1 MHMETIIGSGISVLP
16 RAQEVDSMCK
26 MLDQYADKIKGSF
39 SFFDR
44 LIING
49 YIRSFIAEEM
59 RPYALSKLGVLY
71 KDFKGYFT
79 GITDELKAHI
89 ENSAAELGRPVIF
102 LPASSTCK
110 EDEAKSVLRDNP
122 VEDGL
127 ICVLKTLE
135 TCTTA
140 KVVGSDSGKLRLK
153 TSRTKCLHYYLYY
166 LDREYGF
173 MFVKIQTWFPFNI
186 QVYINGRELMKHVF
200 DNHGISYKC
209 YDNSFT
215 EISDIAKAQELA
227 DKFDSAKLSRHLD
240 GFARSINPFLD
251 TVIKKTGRSYF
262 WCVNQCEY
270 ATDTMFKERAF
281 LEDIYPSLVG
291 HAFYDFTCT
300 DVFTFLGRKLSP
312 QFQGEAVSDYKC
324 RPVGCRIKFKLKSNS
339 IKMYDKSSVLRVET
353 TINDP
358 RDFKVFGSVH
368 HRDGT
373 ESEGWK
379 PMGKTIANLYRY
391 AEISRASNQRFLDA
405 MVDIVPVKSTLK
417 EIDTICTGK
426 KVDGKRVTGFN
437 VWSPEICRLMETVCD
452 GKYLVRGF
460 RNKDISKSLFPGVC
474 DPKKRS
480 AKTSRAIKKLRL
492 HGLVKKVP
500 RSRRYHVTSK
510 GRRVMGALIEFR
522 HKDYPALASKNA

>member
-1 MHMETIIGSGISVLP
+1 MHMETIIGSGISVLL

-39 SFFDR
+39 AFFDR

-49 YIRSFIAEEM
+49 YFRSFIAENM
-59 RPYALSKLGVLY
+59 RPYALSQLGVLY
-71 KDFKGYFT
+71 KDFKQYFME
-79 GITDELKAHI
+79 ITESLKKHI
-89 ENSAAELGRPVIF
+89 EDSAAELGRPVRF
-102 LPASSTCK
+102 LPAASVCK
-110 EDEAKSVLRDNP
+110 EDEAKAVLRDNP

-140 KVVGSDSGKLRLK
+140 KVVGSDSGKLCLK
-153 TSRTKCLHYYLYY
+153 TTKTKCLHYYLYY
-166 LDREYGF
+166 LDREFGF

-186 QVYINGRELMKHVF
+186 QVYINGRELMKHVL
-200 DNHGISYKC
+200 DTHGISYKC

-227 DKFDSAKLSRHLD
+227 DRFDSAKLCRRLD
-240 GFARSINPFLD
+240 AFAKSANPFLD
-251 TVIKKTGRSYF
+251 TVIEKTGQGYF
-262 WCVNQCEY
+262 WCMNQCEF
-270 ATDTMFKERAF
+270 ATDVMFKERSF

-300 DVFTFLGRKLSP
+300 DVFTFLGRKP
-312 QFQGEAVSDYKC
+312 DPRFQGEAVSDYKD
-324 RPVGCRIKFKLKSNS
+324 RPVGCRVKFKLKSNS

-358 RDFKVFGSVH
+358 RDFKTFGTVR

-373 ESEGWK
+373 ESECWK
-379 PMGKTIANLYRY
+379 PMGKSIANLYRY

-417 EIDTICTGK
+417 EIDTICSGK
-426 KVDGKRVTGFN
+426 KVDGKRVSGFN
-437 VWSPEICRLMETVCD
+437 VWSPEVCLIMETVCD
-452 GKYLVRGF
+452 GKYLISGF
-460 RNKDISKSLFPGVC
+460 RNKDIGKTILPGIG
-474 DPKKRS
+474 DRKKRS
-480 AKTSRAIKKLRL
+480 SKTSRIIKKMRQ

-510 GRRVMGALIEFR
+510 GRRIMGALIEFR
-522 HKDYPALASKNA
+522 HRDYPALAAKQA